1 MPSRRK
7 TKIQDKIDQLLKEK
21 VEDVK
26 HKDYCI
32 VSFHANERDV
42 ANKYRERDL
51 TVASTVDMAA
61 SITDLSNAIE
71 TLKAEVMENE
81 IKLKW
86 AGDYRE
92 KANKE
97 FKSVVAD

>member
-1 MPSRRK
+1 
-7 TKIQDKIDQLLKEK
+7 
-21 VEDVK
+21 
-26 HKDYCI
+26 
-32 VSFHANERDV
+32 
-42 ANKYRERDL
+42 
-51 TVASTVDMAA
+51 MAA